1 MKKILLSAVFASIF
15 YAVISCST
23 ERNSLATTED
33 LKPTEMTTF
42 DNALKEIMKPENR
55 STPEEK
61 ARLGAQLN
69 DKSLDILFNAS
80 LKLVGKKS
88 NANSE
93 NISRVEKEKVIVQAT
108 NLYFAK
114 LNTIKANQKAEN

>member
-1 MKKILLSAVFASIF
+1 MKKILQSALFASIF
-15 YAVISCST
+15 CAVISCST
-23 ERNSLATTED
+23 ERNSLTSTED
-33 LKPTEMTTF
+33 LKPTEMVSF
-42 DNALKEIMKPENR
+42 DKALKEIMKPENR

-80 LKLVGKKS
+80 LQLIGKK
-88 NANSE
+88 ANKDSE

-114 LNTIKANQKAEN
+114 LNTIKASQKAEN

>member
-15 YAVISCST
+15 CAVISCST